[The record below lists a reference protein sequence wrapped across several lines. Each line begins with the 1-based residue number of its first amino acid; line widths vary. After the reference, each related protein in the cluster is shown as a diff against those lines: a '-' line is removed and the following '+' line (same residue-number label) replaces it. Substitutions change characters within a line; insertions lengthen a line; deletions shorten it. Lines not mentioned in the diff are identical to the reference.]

1 MSFLYF
7 SLLGPSVV
15 AAPLHTEGAE
25 GGASASA
32 GLTLPPAGSVTT
44 EVVNTLAR
52 GGADGTL
59 ASQPELTLPGT
70 ILFRVLALSPFF

>member
-7 SLLGPSVV
+7 SLLGPSV
-15 AAPLHTEGAE
+15 AAPLHTEGVE

-32 GLTLPPAGSVTT
+32 GLTLPATGSVTT

-52 GGADGTL
+52 DGADGTL
-59 ASQPELTLPGT
+59 ASQPEPTLPGT
-70 ILFRVLALSPFF
+70 IPFRVLALSSFY